1 MWFRR
6 VAAMNALAALVFYG
20 SICVCAHA
28 AAAAPCSAHE
38 AQGSAPNQH
47 PEPARSDGACGHCG
61 ALDAELG
68 QGKPVVAFASPSPSH
83 VAQVALVPH
92 PASDALAALRLSHAG
107 RPPPGPRR
115 PLFSLTR
122 TLRL

>member
-6 VAAMNALAALVFYG
+6 IAAMNALAALVLYG
-20 SICVCAHA
+20 SICVCGHA
-28 AAAAPCSAHE
+28 ATAAPCSAHE
-38 AQGSAPNQH
+38 AQDSAPNQH

-68 QGKPVVAFASPSPSH
+68 QGKPIVAFASPSPSH
-83 VAQVALVPH
+83 VAHIALDLH
-92 PASDALAALRLSHAG
+92 PTSDALAALHVSHAG

-115 PLFSLTR
+115 LLFSLTR